1 MRGRSLLKYRKKN
14 SKEAVDLGLPSARL
28 LRQQGSRLASVVNQ
42 ETEMLQLQGA
52 RKDDHQ
58 LQADRHALLW
68 EMFAS
73 LSARLTEAESQ
84 LRPSVAV

>member
-1 MRGRSLLKYRKKN
+1 
-14 SKEAVDLGLPSARL
+14 
-28 LRQQGSRLASVVNQ
+28 
-42 ETEMLQLQGA
+42 MLQSQGA

-58 LQADRHALLW
+58 LQADRRALLW